1 MIAFTRTAAIA
12 PGKQVSAM
20 VFAKEVAAYI
30 KDVTGITLDIM
41 VPIGGNPNRV
51 SWSAKHE
58 SLGSYEKFSSQLSA
72 DPKYLQIVV
81 NGADNFMAGSVEDA
95 IWKLL

>member
-20 VFAKEVAAYI
+20 VFAKEIAAYI
-30 KDVTGITLDIM
+30 KNATDISLDIM

-72 DPKYLQIVV
+72 DPKYLQLVV
-81 NGADNFMAGSVEDA
+81 SGADNFIAGSVEDA
-95 IWKLL
+95 IWKVL